1 MQTTGVGEVDERA
14 TIVHLGARHL
24 GRVSRSTIQRLA
36 CDVLLLLHGIRDAI
50 LYDYTADK
58 AAGAPRAF
66 LESLAECFEAA
77 RDLVLLVIGESFFF
91 IMRGALAKAISR
103 TLRGDDGGTELVAVD
118 SGLPAPRPC
127 TAAERLA
134 VHAVFFSM
142 ASEIRA
148 QLNEHEQ
155 LSHAQT
161 PRQLAAASP
170 LVLKLQAPTPPAA
183 MVAIHGW
190 LLGYPS
196 IFCYAREAPTAGT
209 SCLGGVPL
217 AVVQLIASYPARLC
231 KAGAAPT
238 SHLVCSFSVPATEEN
253 VAEKPIL
260 QDWRDDVRRRFAAQ
274 TYWQLE
280 RMSVETRLHEHV
292 VL

>member
-1 MQTTGVGEVDERA
+1 MRVTDVDDRA
-14 TIVHLGARHL
+14 TIARCARHL
-24 GRVSRSTIQRLA
+24 GRVSRSTIHRLA

-50 LYDYTADK
+50 LYDYTADN

-103 TLRGDDGGTELVAVD
+103 ILRGDDGGTELVAVD

-127 TAAERLA
+127 TAAERRA
-134 VHAVFFSM
+134 VHAVFFSI
-142 ASEIRA
+142 ASEIRV

-155 LSHAQT
+155 PSHAQT

-217 AVVQLIASYPARLC
+217 AVVQLIASCPATLRT
-231 KAGAAPT
+231 AGAAQAPT

-260 QDWRDDVRRRFAAQ
+260 QDWRDDARRRFAAQ

-280 RMSVETRLHEHV
+280 RMSVETRVHEHV